1 MTETKK
7 IVFEGEIFNLSATEA
22 KIEQINKR
30 AAAKGLEGG
39 FTYTVESKATTNAYG
54 FKQTKYFLV
63 VEGSAPKANGWTL
76 LAKVT
81 WEGET
86 PVVDMVPGY
95 EGPLVDRSTLDGH
108 CDICGYDRQRNHV
121 IICESE
127 TEGRKVV
134 GGQCVKDLLGHDL
147 SGTLWPLPKDGD
159 DDGWGLG
166 SGGGYYTVNTEQVV
180 CAAIAATTVWGWVSR
195 SNAAFGEKPTA
206 DYVEDE
212 IIGRGWSYFAAL
224 PGAASVQYGEAMSVS
239 YTDLT
244 KATAKKV
251 IEWAKSLPPTSEFN
265 QNLVACASAEQV
277 DPKRIG
283 ILSYAFTGWLKAEE
297 RKAAAAA
304 EAEIL
309 VNEPLAEPKTRV
321 KDVPA
326 TITGVKFVESMY
338 GTSTLVK
345 FLTDSGH
352 KAAWFASNTEI
363 NQSWIGRKVKVTGT
377 VKKVGEWQGVIETS
391 LTRCVVVAA

>member
-1 MTETKK
+1 MA
-7 IVFEGEIFNLSATEA
+7 SA
-22 KIEQINKR
+22 R
-30 AAAKGLEGG
+30 
-39 FTYTVESKATTNAYG
+39 SRRS
-54 FKQTKYFLV
+54 
-63 VEGSAPKANGWTL
+63 SANC
-76 LAKVT
+76 
-81 WEGET
+81 
-86 PVVDMVPGY
+86 
-95 EGPLVDRSTLDGH
+95 RS
-108 CDICGYDRQRNHV
+108 
-121 IICESE
+121 SA
-127 TEGRKVV
+127 
-134 GGQCVKDLLGHDL
+134 
-147 SGTLWPLPKDGD
+147 GTIRW
-159 DDGWGLG
+159 
-166 SGGGYYTVNTEQVV
+166 
-180 CAAIAATTVWGWVSR
+180 R
-195 SNAAFGEKPTA
+195 SSA
-206 DYVEDE
+206 
-212 IIGRGWSYFAAL
+212 R
-224 PGAASVQYGEAMSVS
+224 
-239 YTDLT
+239 
-244 KATAKKV
+244 
-251 IEWAKSLPPTSEFN
+251 
-265 QNLVACASAEQV
+265 ACASAEQV